1 MSLQP
6 SPILYIKIGVESSVL
21 STYGAT
27 VYSYKP
33 NYSILSST
41 PGPCEHWRGYIA
53 RTTPY
58 NYSHWLHPHLDS
70 VIINDS
76 SWWLNHTS
84 LLTLSPRSGS
94 SLFCVYFMMT
104 REDHALSLLT
114 FDFVLGFMPS
124 LGRTYI
130 LIVYEFPTPN
140 LGTVSRLSIR
150 FKWGTLIPHLSV
162 LRLTSA
168 LGFGIYSLTWKT
180 YILIV
185 HEFPV
190 PRLGPIPRL
199 SVRLGEE
206 HYSLIRLSSARPL
219 SLTSRLINRATLSP
233 FLTWTKKSLELYI

>member
-1 MSLQP
+1 
-6 SPILYIKIGVESSVL
+6 
-21 STYGAT
+21 
-27 VYSYKP
+27 
-33 NYSILSST
+33 
-41 PGPCEHWRGYIA
+41 
-53 RTTPY
+53 
-58 NYSHWLHPHLDS
+58 
-70 VIINDS
+70 
-76 SWWLNHTS
+76 
-84 LLTLSPRSGS
+84 
-94 SLFCVYFMMT
+94 
-104 REDHALSLLT
+104 
-114 FDFVLGFMPS
+114 MPS
-124 LGRTYI
+124 LGRTYL

-140 LGTVSRLSIR
+140 LGTVLRLSIE

-168 LGFGIYSLTWKT
+168 LGFGVYSLTWKTYILIVHEFPVPRLGTVLRLSIEFKWGTLIPHLSVLRLTSALGFGVYSLTWKT